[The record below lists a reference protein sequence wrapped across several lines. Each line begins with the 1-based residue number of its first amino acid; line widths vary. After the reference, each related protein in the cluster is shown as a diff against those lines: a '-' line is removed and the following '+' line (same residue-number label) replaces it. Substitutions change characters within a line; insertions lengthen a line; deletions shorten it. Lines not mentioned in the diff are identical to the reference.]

1 MCHDDRPI
9 SAAVAVGPNRPYR
22 PRQLRSCRQQRAP
35 RQPFARS
42 HTLGHQHRLLR
53 RNSRRQRQQC
63 RLQHGV
69 PTNAATAQAWTNT
82 YRRMRHGFATGNLG
96 RHLFYLT
103 YHARSL
109 ANHFTNLKIARET
122 TDYDPNRIL
131 TAGDANYWIREA
143 RAASERPASHDC
155 GRPANLPQYHPDRK
169 PVFSQ
174 QAAPSPTTEEIDCHL
189 WSERGYPVRRTGEVP
204 SRSGARGLRPS

>member
-9 SAAVAVGPNRPYR
+9 SAAVAVGPNRSYR
-22 PRQLRSCRQQRAP
+22 HRQRRSCRQQRAP

-42 HTLGHQHRLLR
+42 HAPGHQHRLLR

-131 TAGDANYWIREA
+131 TAGAANYWIREA
-143 RAASERPASHDC
+143 RAALSALRAMTAADRQTFRNITLTGNPYFLNRRRHPRLRKRRLPPLERAGMP
-155 GRPANLPQYHPDRK
+155 RP
-169 PVFSQ
+169 
-174 QAAPSPTTEEIDCHL
+174 
-189 WSERGYPVRRTGEVP
+189 RTGEVP